1 MKALKQGQRVR
12 FTRDNLGA
20 SLRDELYCVT
30 AERYG
35 TEDKGIVSFPHHPNQ
50 KPAPRGCKGWWY
62 VEVDSK
68 EVPGEKRY
76 VGVHP
81 MMVEAAGAELT
92 TQETRCTPDR

>member
-1 MKALKQGQRVR
+1 MDKLKRGQRVR

-30 AERYG
+30 AERYNIG
-35 TEDKGIVSFPHHPNQ
+35 DEGVVSFPHPNQ
-50 KPAPRGCKGWWY
+50 KPAPMGCKGWWY

-68 EVPGEKRY
+68 DVPGEKRY

-81 MMVEAAGAELT
+81 MMVAAVAS
-92 TQETRCTPDR
+92 